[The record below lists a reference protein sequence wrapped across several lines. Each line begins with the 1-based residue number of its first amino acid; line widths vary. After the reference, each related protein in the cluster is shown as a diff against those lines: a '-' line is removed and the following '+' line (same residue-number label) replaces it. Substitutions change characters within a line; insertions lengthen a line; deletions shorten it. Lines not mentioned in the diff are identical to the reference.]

1 MSNAFGPRKPL
12 FGPYTYRAKQNSNGD
27 TLIAVYVGPK
37 RIAHMDAYWAYSMR
51 SIEGR
56 EEEVK
61 QRGRGRSCATDLR
74 ALGAEGRYPNVLAV
88 SHAFV
93 TDDEHKGKGVG
104 RAMYEAMMAEGFA
117 VRESR
122 IGGQPGP
129 MFFIPDECSGAGNTS
144 AEARRV
150 WDSLVR
156 DYPSQGT
163 SIRVDAPPVIGSRKK
178 TNPRRR
184 NPSSKPVEERVQAF
198 FDDFDAQ
205 TVPCPFDKQA
215 RMFPDVPVSIIL
227 EDGEVYAT
235 IAFLQAHPS
244 IRASGAGTEAM
255 RRILDLADKH
265 GVRLFL
271 DPVPLDKGWS
281 WERLVRWYASFGF
294 MFEEPDEEEREASG
308 LYSMLREPGAKGAR
322 RPNPRRRKNG
332 AYNPLAGGS
341 RGKSAVV
348 QDSQTVVSAD
358 GLRRATG
365 RNRKVS
371 TSDWMTGRGH
381 FDIVRSWVL
390 KERGADGKLRVVA
403 PDASLEY
410 AEKFLGMTIPAHLRL
425 NPSQHP
431 NPRQNPKG
439 LHWTTCEEASEFACG
454 GDMDDVVAVAERADG
469 AYYIVPHG
477 NGYALLHGFDALKV
491 GDEDVRVYT
500 PAGWAQETQRLYRGN
515 TLLTSKA
522 EAEVYPTLAAAKRK
536 ATSVAAPVPFSEP
549 PRRATYLP
557 QQTFSFVPG
566 HFGGGHYVKTN
577 PNPRRRNPSVF
588 DTLTPGDLP
597 SIREQLRKLSPE
609 NQGRLQDELNAMD
622 DALAASLAGRMRLY
636 HGTQRD
642 IAEGIRARGF
652 ARTKGKR
659 SGFMGATYEVENQG
673 IFLTENRA
681 LAEAF
686 GRNRSDYGKGTEVL
700 EVFAD
705 VRSPLDMTV
714 WSKVPKPLRVLG
726 ERLVSA
732 RYGQKKPKQ
741 EDMFWLID
749 QPEFMDAVRASG
761 YDAVRFYE
769 GAATVKSLGL
779 GRKGEV
785 TLVVLDPS
793 RLQVAP
799 PARGS
804 FGSLL
809 WHLER
814 KAKTN
819 PRRRNPL
826 RSLR

>member
-1 MSNAFGPRKPL
+1 LSNAFGPRKPL
-12 FGPYTYRAKQNSNGD
+12 FGPYTYRVKQNSNGD
-27 TLIAVYVGPK
+27 TLIGVYVGSK

-74 ALGAEGRYPNVLAV
+74 ALGAEGKYPNVLAV

-93 TDDEHKGKGVG
+93 TDEEHKGKGVG

-117 VRESR
+117 VRQSR

-178 TNPRRR
+178 TNP
-184 NPSSKPVEERVQAF
+184 V
-198 FDDFDAQ
+198 
-205 TVPCPFDKQA
+205 
-215 RMFPDVPVSIIL
+215 
-227 EDGEVYAT
+227 
-235 IAFLQAHPS
+235 
-244 IRASGAGTEAM
+244 
-255 RRILDLADKH
+255 
-265 GVRLFL
+265 
-271 DPVPLDKGWS
+271 
-281 WERLVRWYASFGF
+281 
-294 MFEEPDEEEREASG
+294 
-308 LYSMLREPGAKGAR
+308 
-322 RPNPRRRKNG
+322 RRKNG

-371 TSDWMTGRGH
+371 TSDWTTGRGH

-439 LHWTTCEEASEFACG
+439 LRWTTCEEASEFACG

-536 ATSVAAPVPFSEP
+536 AISVAAPVPFSEP
-549 PRRATYLP
+549 PRGATYLP

-577 PNPRRRNPSVF
+577 PNPRRRNP
-588 DTLTPGDLP
+588 
-597 SIREQLRKLSPE
+597 
-609 NQGRLQDELNAMD
+609 
-622 DALAASLAGRMRLY
+622 
-636 HGTQRD
+636 
-642 IAEGIRARGF
+642 
-652 ARTKGKR
+652 
-659 SGFMGATYEVENQG
+659 
-673 IFLTENRA
+673 
-681 LAEAF
+681 
-686 GRNRSDYGKGTEVL
+686 
-700 EVFAD
+700 
-705 VRSPLDMTV
+705 
-714 WSKVPKPLRVLG
+714 
-726 ERLVSA
+726 
-732 RYGQKKPKQ
+732 
-741 EDMFWLID
+741 
-749 QPEFMDAVRASG
+749 
-761 YDAVRFYE
+761 
-769 GAATVKSLGL
+769 
-779 GRKGEV
+779 
-785 TLVVLDPS
+785 
-793 RLQVAP
+793 
-799 PARGS
+799 
-804 FGSLL
+804 
-809 WHLER
+809 
-814 KAKTN
+814 
-819 PRRRNPL
+819 L

>member
-1 MSNAFGPRKPL
+1 MSNAFGPRQPL
-12 FGPYTYRAKQNSNGD
+12 FGPYTYRVKQNSNGD

-74 ALGAEGRYPNVLAV
+74 ALGAEGKYPNVLAV

-117 VRESR
+117 VRQSR

-163 SIRVDAPPVIGSRKK
+163 SIRVDAAPVIGSRKR
-178 TNPRRR
+178 TNPRRLRNGSKAQARALLDEDICGGARDDYFYHVTAESRLDAIARYGLVPGKPANFANQREYSAGKVFVSHGLSTARLWEAYLYDTLDEGDRPVILRIRPEAKLRSKVYLDEKGTEDAGCSFYLTSTVKPQHLEVLSEEEEERLPRRR
-184 NPSSKPVEERVQAF
+184 NPATPV
-198 FDDFDAQ
+198 FD
-205 TVPCPFDKQA
+205 
-215 RMFPDVPVSIIL
+215 
-227 EDGEVYAT
+227 
-235 IAFLQAHPS
+235 
-244 IRASGAGTEAM
+244 
-255 RRILDLADKH
+255 
-265 GVRLFL
+265 
-271 DPVPLDKGWS
+271 
-281 WERLVRWYASFGF
+281 RLV
-294 MFEEPDEEEREASG
+294 
-308 LYSMLREPGAKGAR
+308 
-322 RPNPRRRKNG
+322 
-332 AYNPLAGGS
+332 
-341 RGKSAVV
+341 
-348 QDSQTVVSAD
+348 
-358 GLRRATG
+358 
-365 RNRKVS
+365 
-371 TSDWMTGRGH
+371 
-381 FDIVRSWVL
+381 
-390 KERGADGKLRVVA
+390 
-403 PDASLEY
+403 
-410 AEKFLGMTIPAHLRL
+410 
-425 NPSQHP
+425 
-431 NPRQNPKG
+431 
-439 LHWTTCEEASEFACG
+439 
-454 GDMDDVVAVAERADG
+454 
-469 AYYIVPHG
+469 
-477 NGYALLHGFDALKV
+477 
-491 GDEDVRVYT
+491 
-500 PAGWAQETQRLYRGN
+500 
-515 TLLTSKA
+515 
-522 EAEVYPTLAAAKRK
+522 
-536 ATSVAAPVPFSEP
+536 
-549 PRRATYLP
+549 
-557 QQTFSFVPG
+557 
-566 HFGGGHYVKTN
+566 
-577 PNPRRRNPSVF
+577 
-588 DTLTPGDLP
+588 PGDLP
-597 SIREQLRKLSPE
+597 SIREQLQKLSPE
-609 NQGRLQDELNAMD
+609 DRLRLQDELNAMD

-705 VRSPLDMTV
+705 VRNPLDMTV

-726 ERLVSA
+726 ERLVSG

-814 KAKTN
+814 RAKTN
-819 PRRRNPL
+819 PSRRR
-826 RSLR
+826 R